1 MFENVVNMKMKYEFF
16 KSCFSAMLLIMTDYM
31 KQNKNGPNKICK
43 RQSLKNLKRFGLP
56 KAHLNPSN
64 FLRLSCP
71 NFTWS
76 ILGYFVTHIPSLRKD
91 NSDFINKL

>member
-43 RQSLKNLKRFGLP
+43 RQPLK
-56 KAHLNPSN
+56 H
-64 FLRLSCP
+64 
-71 NFTWS
+71 FT
-76 ILGYFVTHIPSLRKD
+76 
-91 NSDFINKL
+91 